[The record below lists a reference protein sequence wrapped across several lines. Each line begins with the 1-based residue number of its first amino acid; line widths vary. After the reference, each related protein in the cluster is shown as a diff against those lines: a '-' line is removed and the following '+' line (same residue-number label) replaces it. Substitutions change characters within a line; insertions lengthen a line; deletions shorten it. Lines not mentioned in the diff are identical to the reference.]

1 MKQLFDTNLSTKI
14 SRLNSQFI
22 KTTYLFLVFYILVQ
36 ILDNSPNLF
45 YSVDAFHSQTS
56 G

>member
-14 SRLNSQFI
+14 SLNSQYI
-22 KTTYLFLVFYILVQ
+22 KTTCLFIVFYILVQ